1 MSISADVDLGRLAE
15 ATEGFSGAEVVNI
28 CDEAIHYAMRESF
41 LIEAVYTRHFE
52 AALEK
57 AVPQITTE
65 MCEAYESWSVGG
77 VKKI

>member
-1 MSISADVDLGRLAE
+1 MSISTDVDLGHLAE

-41 LIEAVYTRHFE
+41 LIEAVYTRHFK

-57 AVPQITTE
+57 AVPQITSG

>member
-1 MSISADVDLGRLAE
+1 MSISTDVDLDHFAE

-52 AALEK
+52 AALDN
-57 AVPQITTE
+57 AVPRITTE
-65 MCEAYESWSVGG
+65 MCEAYENWFVAG